1 MKRSLKAALCL
12 AGMVAA
18 VWLVLPKPDLYG
30 DMPFST
36 AIYDQH
42 GRLLRLGLAADGR
55 YRLYTP
61 LEKLAPA
68 AVQGTLLYED
78 AHFYQHP
85 GVNPLRLVK
94 AFWTTYVRRSRRV
107 GASTISMQLARI
119 RFGIDSG
126 TLGGKLEQMFRAI
139 QLERHYSKHDI
150 LEAYLNLAP
159 YGGNVEGLG
168 TASLVYYG
176 KRPDRLSVVEALSL
190 CVVPQNPAARTPRP
204 RGGPPELDAA
214 RRRLFAMWVAAHPQD
229 AKQAALAALPLDAR
243 APSQLPFYAPHFVQ
257 TVESRMPQGY
267 RGALDTGLDLD
278 LQRLVERHA
287 RAYVA
292 RRRADGIRNTA
303 VLLVDWR
310 DMQVKAMLGSA
321 DFSDASIQGQVNGTE
336 AKRSPGSA
344 LKPFIYA
351 LGLQQGLIQPHTL
364 LKDAPTRFG
373 IYTPEN
379 FEHNFLGPVSATDA
393 LVGSRNV
400 PAVNLMA
407 SLKPPGFYGLLQQ
420 AGISELKDEKY
431 YGLALALGG
440 AEVSM
445 EEMLRLYAALPNG
458 GQMRPLVFAPALD
471 DDAAPVK
478 LLSRESS
485 FITLEMLAENPRPDS
500 LEVNTESSDPFP
512 VYWKTGTSYSFR
524 DAWSV
529 GVFGPY
535 VMAVWVGN
543 FDASG
548 NPAFIGREAAAP
560 LFFDLVDALHA
571 RVGGFGRFAASPRNL
586 NVTRVEVCAVTGDLP
601 NRWCP
606 RTTSTWFIPGVS
618 PIKVSDVYRRV
629 AIDPATGRRACR
641 IDTATRFAVY
651 EFWSSDLLKL
661 FREAGIQRRTPP
673 PFDKGC
679 SLDAMADQGVAPRI
693 SSPQATVGYPLPAD
707 QVGKAQV
714 PFTAVSDAGAR
725 DLYWFVDEH
734 FVGET
739 TRDKPLFWTLQPG
752 HFNVRVVDDQGR
764 GDVRPMDVQ
773 LVPVEH

>member
-1 MKRSLKAALCL
+1 MKRFLKAALCL
-12 AGMVAA
+12 LGIAA
-18 VWLVLPKPDLYG
+18 AIWIFCPKPDLYG
-30 DMPFST
+30 DAPFST
-36 AIYDQH
+36 AYYDQH
-42 GRLLRLGLAADGR
+42 GRLLRLELAADGR
-55 YRLYTP
+55 FRLFTP
-61 LEKLAPA
+61 LEKMSPT

-78 AHFYQHP
+78 AHFYRHP
-85 GVNPLRLVK
+85 GVNPLRLAK

-126 TLGGKLEQMFRAI
+126 SFGGKLTQMLRAL

-176 KRPDRLSVVEALSL
+176 KRPDQLSLVEALSL
-190 CVVPQNPAARTPRP
+190 CVVPQNPSARAPRP
-204 RGGPPELDAA
+204 RGGPSELDAA
-214 RRRLFAMWVAAHPQD
+214 RQRLFGMWVAAHPGD
-229 AKQAALAALPLDAR
+229 ARQAPLMALPLDAR
-243 APSQLPFYAPHFVQ
+243 TPAQLPYMAPHYVQ
-257 TVESRMPQGY
+257 EVASRLPPGH
-267 RGALDTGLDLD
+267 RGAVDTGLDLD
-278 LQRLVERHA
+278 LQQLVERHA
-287 RAYVA
+287 HAYVT

-321 DFSDASIQGQVNGTE
+321 DFGDASIQGQVNGTE

-344 LKPFIYA
+344 LKLFIYGLA
-351 LGLQQGLIQPHTL
+351 LQQGLIHPRTL

-393 LVGSRNV
+393 LVGSRNI
-400 PAVNLMA
+400 PAVDLMA
-407 SLKPPGFYGLLQQ
+407 ALKPPGFYGLLQQ
-420 AGISELKDEKY
+420 AGISGLKDEKF

-445 EEMLRLYAALPNG
+445 EEMLRLYAALPDG
-458 GQMRPLVFAPALD
+458 GLMRPLVFTPGIHD
-471 DDAAPVK
+471 DIQPVK
-478 LLSRESS
+478 LLTPEAS
-485 FITLEMLAENPRPDS
+485 FITLQMLAENPRPDA
-500 LEVNTESSDPFP
+500 LEVKVQDADAFP

-543 FDASG
+543 FDASS
-548 NPAFIGREAAAP
+548 NQAFIGREAAAP

-571 RVGGFGRFAASPRNL
+571 RVGNFGRFAASPRNL
-586 NVTRVEVCAVTGDLP
+586 NVTRVQVCAVTGDLP

-606 RTTSTWFIPGVS
+606 HLADTWFIPGVS

-641 IDTATRFAVY
+641 IDPGTRFAVY
-651 EFWSSDLLKL
+651 EFWPSDLLKL

-673 PFDKGC
+673 PFDPGC

-693 SSPQATVGYPLPAD
+693 SSPQATVSYPLPAD
-707 QVGKAQV
+707 QVGKAQA
-714 PFTAVSDAGAR
+714 PFTAVSDAGTR
-725 DLYWFVDEH
+725 TLYWFVDER

-739 TRDKPLFWTLQPG
+739 PRDKPLFWTLRPG
-752 HFNVRVVDDQGR
+752 HFEVRVVDDQGR

-773 LVPVEH
+773 LVPVER

>member
-1 MKRSLKAALCL
+1 MKRFLKAALCL
-12 AGMVAA
+12 IGIVAA
-18 VWLVLPKPDLYG
+18 VWIFCPKPDLYG
-30 DMPFST
+30 DIPFST
-36 AIYDQH
+36 AVYDQD
-42 GRLLRLGLAADGR
+42 GRLLRLELAADGR

-78 AHFYQHP
+78 AHFYRHP
-85 GVNPLRLVK
+85 GVNPLRLME
-94 AFWTTYVRRSRRV
+94 AFWTTYVRRSRRI

-126 TLGGKLEQMFRAI
+126 TLGGKFRQIVRAI

-176 KRPDRLSVVEALSL
+176 KRPERLSLVEALSL

-214 RRRLFAMWVAAHPQD
+214 RQRLFAMWVAAHPED
-229 AKQAALAALPLDAR
+229 ARQAPLAALPLDAR
-243 APSQLPFYAPHFVQ
+243 TPAQLPFAAPHFVQ
-257 TVESRMPQGY
+257 EVTSRLPVSN
-267 RGALDTGLDLD
+267 RGAVDTGLDLD

-321 DFSDASIQGQVNGTE
+321 DFADDSIQGQVDGTE

-351 LGLQQGLIQPHTL
+351 LGLQQGLIQPHSL

-407 SLKPPGFYGLLQQ
+407 SLKSPGYYGLLQQ
-420 AGISELKDEKY
+420 AGITGLKDEKF
-431 YGLALALGG
+431 YGLSLALGG
-440 AEVSM
+440 AEVTM

-458 GQMRPLVFAPALD
+458 GQMRPLLFMPGSHD
-471 DDAAPVK
+471 GTPPVR
-478 LLSRESS
+478 LLTPEAS
-485 FITLEMLAENPRPDS
+485 FITLQMLAENPRPDA
-500 LEVNTESSDPFP
+500 LEVKTENADPFP

-543 FDASG
+543 FDASS
-548 NPAFIGREAAAP
+548 NPAFVGREAAAP

-571 RVGGFGRFAASPRNL
+571 RIGNFARFAASPHNL

-606 RTTSTWFIPGVS
+606 HTTTSWFIPGVS

-629 AIDPATGRRACR
+629 AINPATGRRACR
-641 IDTATRFAVY
+641 IDAGTRFAVY
-651 EFWSSDLLKL
+651 EFWSSELLKL

-673 PFDKGC
+673 PFDQGC

-693 SSPQATVGYPLPAD
+693 SSPQTMVSYPLPAD
-707 QVGKAQV
+707 QVNIAQV
-714 PFTAVSDAGAR
+714 PFTAVSDAGTR
-725 DLYWFVDEH
+725 ILYWFVDEH

-739 TRDKPLFWTLQPG
+739 PRDKPLFWTLQPG
-752 HFNVRVVDDQGR
+752 HFEVRVVDDQGR

-773 LVPVEH
+773 LVPVER

>member
-1 MKRSLKAALCL
+1 MKRLLKAALCL
-12 AGMVAA
+12 IGIAA
-18 VWLVLPKPDLYG
+18 AIWIFCPKPDLYG
-30 DMPFST
+30 DTPFST
-36 AIYDQH
+36 AFYDQH
-42 GRLLRLGLAADGR
+42 GRLLRLELAADGR
-55 YRLYTP
+55 YRLFTP
-61 LEKLAPA
+61 LEKMAPA

-78 AHFYQHP
+78 AHFYRHP
-85 GVNPLRLVK
+85 GVNPLRLAK

-126 TLGGKLEQMFRAI
+126 SFGGKLKQMFRAL

-176 KRPDRLSVVEALSL
+176 KRPDQLSLVEALSL
-190 CVVPQNPAARTPRP
+190 CVVPQNPSARTPRP

-214 RRRLFAMWVAAHPQD
+214 RQRLFGMWVAAHPED
-229 AKQAALAALPLDAR
+229 ARQTALAALPLDAR
-243 APSQLPFYAPHFVQ
+243 TPAQLPYAAPHYVQ
-257 TVESRMPQGY
+257 EVSSRLPLAH
-267 RGALDTGLDLD
+267 RGAMDTSLDLD
-278 LQRLVERHA
+278 LQQLVERHA
-287 RAYVA
+287 HAYVT

-321 DFSDASIQGQVNGTE
+321 DFNDASIQGQVNGTE

-344 LKPFIYA
+344 LKPFIYGLA
-351 LGLQQGLIQPHTL
+351 LQQGLIHPRTL
-364 LKDAPTRFG
+364 LRDAPTRFG

-393 LVGSRNV
+393 LVGSRNI
-400 PAVNLMA
+400 PAVDLMA
-407 SLKPPGFYGLLQQ
+407 ALKPPGFYGLLQQ
-420 AGISELKDEKY
+420 AGITGLKDEKF

-458 GQMRPLVFAPALD
+458 GLMRPLEFMPD
-471 DDAAPVK
+471 IHDDAPPVK
-478 LLSRESS
+478 LLTPEAS
-485 FITLEMLAENPRPDS
+485 FITLQMLAENPRPDT
-500 LEVNTESSDPFP
+500 LGVKVEDADAFP

-543 FDASG
+543 FDASS
-548 NPAFIGREAAAP
+548 NQAFIGREAAAP

-571 RVGGFGRFAASPRNL
+571 REGNFGRFAVSPRNL
-586 NVTRVEVCAVTGDLP
+586 NVTRVQVCAVTGDLP

-606 RTTSTWFIPGVS
+606 HITDTWFIPGVS

-629 AIDPATGRRACR
+629 AIDPVTGRRACR
-641 IDTATRFAVY
+641 IDPSTRFAVY
-651 EFWSSDLLKL
+651 EFWPSDLLKL

-673 PFDKGC
+673 PFDPGC
-679 SLDAMADQGVAPRI
+679 SLDVMADQGVAPRI
-693 SSPQATVGYPLPAD
+693 SSPQATVSYPLPAD
-707 QVGKAQV
+707 QVGKAQA
-714 PFTAVSDAGAR
+714 PFTAISDAGTR
-725 DLYWFVDEH
+725 TLYWFVDGQ

-739 TRDKPLFWTLQPG
+739 PRDKPLFWTLRPG
-752 HFNVRVVDDQGR
+752 RFNVRVVDDQGR
-764 GDVRPMDVQ
+764 GDLRTMDVQ
-773 LVPVEH
+773 LVPVER